1 MAKILIIED
10 DNDINLLIQKLFKKE
25 KFEVI
30 SAFSGTEGK
39 LLIDMHNVDI
49 VICDLMLP
57 GLSGEELISYIRS
70 KYDMPIIALTAKG
83 SLEDKTN
90 IFQLGADDYITKPFE
105 PKELILRIN
114 AQLRRM
120 GIIAENILKKDK
132 ILKFKDIVMYLDSMV
147 VEVKK
152 SKIELTLK
160 EFQILEIMIKNPNR
174 VYSKDFLYE
183 QVSGNGYYG
192 EDNTICVHVSNIRK
206 KIEKVTKEEYISTVW
221 GIGYKLNT

>member
-160 EFQILEIMIKNPNR
+160 EFQILEIMIRNPNR

-183 QVSGNGYYG
+183 QVSGN
-192 EDNTICVHVSNIRK
+192 
-206 KIEKVTKEEYISTVW
+206 
-221 GIGYKLNT
+221 